1 MSARRWRGCKPS
13 RDYSLSS
20 ISRWNRSAP
29 LPATIILGLV
39 TNGWDRPPLQSTQL
53 GYRGTGMAQVTNLRR
68 YIETPTAQL
77 PPPIPEV
84 PAGGPMAT
92 EQFKNLT
99 VLTDVSSAELLRI
112 MAAITAWVSPKEG
125 CNYCHEGADLASDA
139 KYTKVVARA

>member
-1 MSARRWRGCKPS
+1 M
-13 RDYSLSS
+13 
-20 ISRWNRSAP
+20 
-29 LPATIILGLV
+29 

-99 VLTDVSSAELLRI
+99 VLTDVSSAEPAHHGRDHGLGVAQGRLQLL
-112 MAAITAWVSPKEG
+112 S
-125 CNYCHEGADLASDA
+125 
-139 KYTKVVARA
+139 